1 MQVVYNYQIFF
12 DETAKK
18 RVIDLLTKLDLS
30 YVIKLD
36 KVDHQHYAEF
46 YTETLEN
53 FPEEDNSFRYS
64 IFDPINEEYLK
75 IERLISTKRSA

>member
-18 RVIDLLTKLDLS
+18 RVIDLLTNLDLS

-46 YTETLEN
+46 YTDKLEN

-64 IFDPINEEYLK
+64 IFDPINVDYIK
-75 IERLISTKRSA
+75 IEKPIYIKRSA